1 MISSSSGVMR
11 LPISSRLLPPATAM
25 MVSRS
30 VTAQTLPVERLM
42 VSHSSEAKSSTP
54 PSREYFLKI
63 TSPSRL
69 V

>member
-1 MISSSSGVMR
+1 MR
-11 LPISSRLLPPATAM
+11 LPSSSRRPPPATAM
-25 MVSRS
+25 TVSRS
-30 VTAQTLPVERLM
+30 VTAQMLPVERLM
-42 VSHSSEAKSSTP
+42 VSHSWPAKSSTP

>member
-1 MISSSSGVMR
+1 M
-11 LPISSRLLPPATAM
+11 T
-25 MVSRS
+25 VSRS
-30 VTAQTLPVERLM
+30 VTAQMQPVERLM
-42 VSHSSEAKSSTP
+42 VSQSCPAKSSTP

>member
-1 MISSSSGVMR
+1 MICSSSGVIR

-25 MVSRS
+25 TVSRS
-30 VTAQTLPVERLM
+30 VTAQTLPVDRLM
-42 VSHSSEAKSSTP
+42 VSQSSAAKSSTP
-54 PSREYFLKI
+54 PSSEYFLKM